1 MFVLP
6 SAKCLADRIPDVHIQ
21 PGDQSALFQNRNK
34 LIWRDQSALRMNPSN
49 QSFHAGDFAGTAV
62 AFWLQVKDKFA
73 IWNTIV
79 DFMQNALL
87 FFERFH
93 HGCFKIA
100 DALAELSLQG
110 RSCNLSIITHG
121 TDGALRICDRIYT
134 DDRKKALHLLL
145 VLDIIA
151 YSLKNKSDQSV
162 IIGKEQKKII
172 ISEIANG
179 VMITVLN
186 TFEIVCNVF
195 QKPISGLLSIPVI
208 EQLEMLQINGGD
220 APVFWRVLVESDT
233 YLLKKTVSGKQAGQ
247 RIQCQCDRGQSGK
260 CLVGCIFHS
269 CTPLAK

>member
-1 MFVLP
+1 M
-6 SAKCLADRIPDVHIQ
+6 R
-21 PGDQSALFQNRNK
+21 
-34 LIWRDQSALRMNPSN
+34 
-49 QSFHAGDFAGTAV
+49 
-62 AFWLQVKDKFA
+62 WLNFPFRA
-73 IWNTIV
+73 
-79 DFMQNALL
+79 
-87 FFERFH
+87 
-93 HGCFKIA
+93 
-100 DALAELSLQG
+100 

-162 IIGKEQKKII
+162 IIGKEQKKVI

-220 APVFWRVLVESDT
+220 APVFGASWSSRIRTCSRKLFLESRP
-233 YLLKKTVSGKQAGQ
+233 GQ
-247 RIQCQCDRGQSGK
+247 PIQCQCDRGLRKMS
-260 CLVGCIFHS
+260 CRLYFHS